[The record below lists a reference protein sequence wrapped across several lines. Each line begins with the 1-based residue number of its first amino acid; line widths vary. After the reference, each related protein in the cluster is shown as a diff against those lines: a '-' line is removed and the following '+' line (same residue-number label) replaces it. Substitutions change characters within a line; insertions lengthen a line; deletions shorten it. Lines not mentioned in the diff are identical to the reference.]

1 MAVNRAI
8 TSSMDVAGTEIE
20 AGKVV
25 SDMTS
30 SYLLW
35 TEPGIFHHTQNNL
48 QYKYSLYR
56 IINLI

>member
-1 MAVNRAI
+1 
-8 TSSMDVAGTEIE
+8 MDVAGTEIE